1 MSQDDWAWNG
11 TIYSIG
17 LVIAQV
23 PATILMKWATPRWHF
38 IRIVLLWSLAC
49 ACQAAAVN
57 MGGLLA
63 TRFLLGIFEA
73 GLYPGIMVYL
83 TYWYRPA
90 ELGVRYAALNVL
102 GQFSGILD
110 ALITYG
116 FEYVHGSLYPWQYV
130 FILEGLLGVLV
141 SAGLYFLLPD
151 FPDTA
156 RFLTP
161 DERDFVQARLPPNAA
176 RATDADFSWKEMR
189 MAVTDPLTWLFTF
202 LELFYNS
209 GTYGLSYWLPTVIAG
224 WGFKGTAQK
233 QLLNIPPSALYVI
246 IGVLGSWLTDRST
259 SIPRP
264 YFLLQNSVII
274 MGLYGGL
281 AYCRSLGGLYAII
294 LILQGFAGWS
304 INIYWPWRAQTLKGA
319 SYAATAIAFQ
329 NSLAGLSGFYTPHLF
344 QAKYKPYY
352 QVPFFICFAFF
363 GACALVCLATWYAT
377 YDVERDTRRVA
388 AAQRKAGKLNNENIA
403 DDIEVDRKIVERT
416 Y

>member
-1 MSQDDWAWNG
+1 MRRCNLYILLTLMLSYLLKVISYVATMNSTGNRAHENVKTVDDWAPNS
-11 TIYSIG
+11 TIYSIS

-23 PATILMKWATPRWHF
+23 PATILG
-38 IRIVLLWSLAC
+38 VGNLSLA
-49 ACQAAAVN
+49 
-57 MGGLLA
+57 L
-63 TRFLLGIFEA
+63 EA
-73 GLYPGIMVYL
+73 GLYPGIM
-83 TYWYRPA
+83 A
-90 ELGVRYAALNVL
+90 
-102 GQFSGILD
+102 
-110 ALITYG
+110 YG
-116 FEYVHGSLYPWQYV
+116 FKYVPESLYPWQYV

-141 SAGLYFLLPD
+141 SAGLYFLLPNSC
-151 FPDTA
+151 
-156 RFLTP
+156 FLMP
-161 DERDFVQARLPPNAA
+161 DEREFVQARLPPNAA

-202 LELFYNS
+202 LELSYNS
-209 GTYGLSYWLPTVIAG
+209 GTYGLLYWLPTIIAG

-233 QLLNIPPSALYVI
+233 QLHA
-246 IGVLGSWLTDRST
+246 ST

-274 MGLYGGL
+274 MGLYSGL

-363 GACALVCLATWYAT
+363 GTCALVCLATWYAT
-377 YDVERDTRRVA
+377 YDVERGTRRVA
-388 AAQRKAGKLNNENIA
+388 AAQRKGGKLNNENIA
-403 DDIEVDRKIVERT
+403 DNIE
-416 Y
+416 